1 MKTLHDPVDDLAT
14 ALAGTN
20 GPVEREQAFL
30 KYAAGFGVSRFAY
43 LAISQPLSPW
53 YFETNYPT
61 EWVQH
66 YLAQGYAAV
75 DVVPL
80 ESRRSTLPFHWRTA
94 LAKPEYGKS
103 AQQVFN
109 ESAAFG
115 IHDGY
120 SVPIHSAH
128 GMALISMAVDDPTL
142 FAPSARKQLYA
153 LQLMALHFHMSCE
166 RSLAETPTPPVH
178 LTAREREVLTWAAQ
192 GKTGW
197 EIAQILHL
205 AERTVTYHVENAKVK
220 LGATSRGHAIVKAVT
235 LGLIAP

>member
-1 MKTLHDPVDDLAT
+1 MESLHDPVDDLAE

-20 GPVEREQAFL
+20 SPAERERLFL
-30 KYAAGFGVSRFAY
+30 KHAAELGVSRFAY
-43 LAISQPLSPW
+43 LNISGGSAPW

-66 YLAQGYAAV
+66 YQTQGYAAV

-80 ESRRSTLPFHWRTA
+80 ESRRSALPFHWRTA
-94 LAKPEYGKS
+94 LARPEYGNK

-120 SVPIHSAH
+120 SVPIHSAQ
-128 GMALISMAVDDPTL
+128 GVALMSMSVDDSSL
-142 FAPSARKQLYA
+142 FTPSARGELYA
-153 LQLMALHFHMSCE
+153 LHLMALHFHLSCE
-166 RSLAETPTPPVH
+166 RSIAASPPPLIH
-178 LTAREREVLTWAAQ
+178 LTEREREVLCWAAK

-197 EIAQILHL
+197 EIGQILHL
-205 AERTVTYHVENAKVK
+205 AERTITYHVENAKAK
-220 LGATSRGHAIVKAVT
+220 LGASSRGHAIVKAIT
-235 LGLIAP
+235 LGLIPP

>member
-1 MKTLHDPVDDLAT
+1 MKTLHDPVDDLAA

-20 GPVEREQAFL
+20 APVEREQAFL
-30 KYAAGFGVSRFAY
+30 KYAEGFGVNRFAY
-43 LAISQPLSPW
+43 LTISQPVSPW
-53 YFETNYPT
+53 YFETNYPR

-80 ESRRSTLPFHWRTA
+80 ESRRSALPFHWRTA
-94 LAKPEYGKS
+94 LSRPEYGNK
-103 AQQVFN
+103 AKQVFD

-128 GMALISMAVDDPTL
+128 GLALMSMAVDDPAL
-142 FAPSARKQLYA
+142 FTPSARKQLYA

-166 RSLAETPTPPVH
+166 RSLTEAPAPPVH

-197 EIAQILHL
+197 EIGQILHL

-220 LGATSRGHAIVKAVT
+220 LGATSRGHAIVKAIT